1 VKIFG
6 LWWQFDCKLLTN
18 IDEIVK
24 ISAHYTE
31 FAMGAALVL
40 QSLFVWSL
48 HFETGFIYF
57 KDGVP
62 IN

>member
-1 VKIFG
+1 VVENLF
-6 LWWQFDCKLLTN
+6 TN

-24 ISAHYTE
+24 ISARYTE

-57 KDGVP
+57 KGWCP
-62 IN
+62 YKLKIYI